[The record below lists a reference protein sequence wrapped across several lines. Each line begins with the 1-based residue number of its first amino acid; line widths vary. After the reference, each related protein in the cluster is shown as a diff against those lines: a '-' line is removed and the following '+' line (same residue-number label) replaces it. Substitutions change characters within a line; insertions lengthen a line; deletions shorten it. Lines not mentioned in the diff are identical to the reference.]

1 LGENHVSLD
10 FRVVGD
16 GSDLGHRQVT

>member
-16 GSDLGHRQVT
+16 GSELGHRGIN